1 MHIFLVDIA
10 FSLQNEHGHYVN
22 GLVLYTLD
30 RLYKAVE
37 RHAKAYGE
45 WSRVR
50 DDLTSLGDPCLETS
64 DKLHVIS
71 GLHKTYHC
79 LQPLTRNE
87 LLQRSLLEQNTT
99 WNTELGRRE
108 LIYRST

>member
-71 GLHKTYHC
+71 VKQGMWKFKIAKSGDPWL
-79 LQPLTRNE
+79 R
-87 LLQRSLLEQNTT
+87 TT
-99 WNTELGRRE
+99 KNHIGHQIWEFDPTLG
-108 LIYRST
+108 SVD